1 MALQRTHIVY
11 KKVYYPHYF
20 LCNYLPRLA
29 GADNL
34 SRSLLKFKEKRQ
46 PDLDAW
52 IDCTLELASGIP
64 LPPGTVILRALHHL
78 ETTVRD
84 DKLSALDLLGERL
97 ALHFQASWCP
107 TLIGKKRTTCEIKSF
122 SRTERRTELQDVYF
136 TTPTPLPPATTS
148 CLLID
153 DVLTTGTT
161 FRMIIAALHLTF
173 PALPVQLFTLARSG
187 YDKTLNRSTALRG
200 QNYQLEQG
208 GWTSIAEEPQQ
219 EYSTGKLRECIR
231 ANSF

>member
-1 MALQRTHIVY
+1 MGLQRTHIVY

-34 SRSLLKFKEKRQ
+34 SRSLLRFKEGRQ

-52 IDCTLELASGIP
+52 IDCTLEMAGGIP
-64 LPPGTVILRALHHL
+64 LPPGAVILRALHHQ
-78 ETTVRD
+78 ETTARD
-84 DKLSALDLLGERL
+84 DKPSVLDLLGQRL
-97 ALHFQASWCP
+97 ADHFQASYRP
-107 TLIGKKRTTCEIKSF
+107 TLIGKKRTTSEIKSF
-122 SRTERRTELQDVYF
+122 TRTERRTELQDVYF
-136 TTPTPLPPATTS
+136 TTPIPLPPATTS

-153 DVLTTGTT
+153 DILTTGTT

-173 PALPVQLFTLARSG
+173 PSLPVQLFTLARSD

-200 QNYQLEQG
+200 QNYQLGQS
-208 GWTSIAEEPQQ
+208 GWTVVEEELQQ
-219 EYSTGKLRECIR
+219 EYSSGKLRECIR